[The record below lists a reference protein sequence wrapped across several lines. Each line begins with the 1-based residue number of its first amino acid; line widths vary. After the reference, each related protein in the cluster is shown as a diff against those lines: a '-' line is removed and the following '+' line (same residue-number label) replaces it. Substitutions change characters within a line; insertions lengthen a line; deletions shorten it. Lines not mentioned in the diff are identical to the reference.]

1 MKASSV
7 EGDKSVVIMLEAFHS
22 AFAQVVELHDLR
34 SCPSHM
40 KAAGDCYWTVSCV
53 LILNYICQLMI
64 SLEGWCNEESRVK
77 ISGSINDI

>member
-7 EGDKSVVIMLEAFHS
+7 VLLLLLSSFLLVFWPSKRPYTSNKSIVIMLEAFHG

-40 KAAGDCYWTVSCV
+40 KAAGD
-53 LILNYICQLMI
+53 
-64 SLEGWCNEESRVK
+64 GR
-77 ISGSINDI
+77 